1 MTGEDP
7 GPGVVR
13 WSSMSGLS
21 PHLADVL
28 RRLNRELERLYGG
41 RFQGLVLFGSY
52 ARGDA
57 REGSDVDLLLLLEG
71 PVSPLREIRRAEA
84 VLWPL
89 ALSEDLALS
98 LLPVSVDAYA
108 SGEEPF
114 LRQVRKEGARVA

>member
-1 MTGEDP
+1 MG
-7 GPGVVR
+7 R
-13 WSSMSGLS
+13 LS
-21 PHLADVL
+21 PHLEDVL
-28 RRLNRELERLYGG
+28 RRLSRELGQLYGR

-84 VLWPL
+84 VQWPL
-89 ALSEDLALS
+89 ALSEDLVLS
-98 LLPVSVDAYA
+98 LLPVSVDAYV

-114 LRQVRKEGARVA
+114 LRQARKEGVRVA